1 MRRAPE
7 ERKRL
12 PPNLEAFAAGDDDA
26 IWRRPTTRRL
36 DDPRPIVLIPGVANR
51 DARVVYEARERRL
64 RAAMDAGDRDALALE
79 LAEARR
85 LRIWRGHSIVGF
97 EVFAENVLAIPSAE
111 VQALVARAAELGASA
126 EVPSDDVVATWLR
139 AEAGLLEA
147 SRDSVVHLRGSGDD
161 ARLILEVPV
170 SDSASALAAAGRRA
184 APLARHHAEQP
195 KDVVDRPRGV
205 PRISRLERDPDQE

>member
-1 MRRAPE
+1 
-7 ERKRL
+7 
-12 PPNLEAFAAGDDDA
+12 
-26 IWRRPTTRRL
+26 
-36 DDPRPIVLIPGVANR
+36 VLIPGVANR

-64 RAAMDAGDRDALALE
+64 RAAMKAGDRDALALE

-97 EVFAENVLAIPSAE
+97 EVFAENVLGIPPAE
-111 VQALVARAAELGASA
+111 VEALVARATELGASA
-126 EVPSDDVVATWLR
+126 EVPSDDTVATWLR

-147 SRDSVVHLRGSGDD
+147 SRDAVVHLRGSGDD
-161 ARLILEVPV
+161 ARLILEIPV

-195 KDVVDRPRGV
+195 KDVVDRPRGM
-205 PRISRLERDPDQE
+205 PRISRLERDPDQD